1 MQKNTYLIKDLENL
15 TGIKAHTIRI
25 WEVRYNLLNPLR
37 TATNIR
43 QYSEEDLKKILNI
56 NLLYGNGYKI
66 SKIANLSETE
76 MIHKASELIALNQKD
91 TPIEIK
97 NLMEAILKM
106 NTDKM
111 QLILN
116 DVFNKRG
123 IINLYEEV
131 VTPVLIRIGELWQ
144 LSTINIAQEHIFSNA
159 LREFIIT
166 ISNGLTK
173 PRVGKKVMLCLPE
186 REEHELPLL
195 FYQYL
200 LRDKGW
206 ECFYLGQ
213 RVPFADIQKSYYK
226 IEPDMVIA
234 SMIQSTTPKQFSY
247 SLDKILSAVPPEK
260 LCLSGCNTIAYY
272 DQIPKAVSTIHCLSD
287 FDKIFSK

>member
-1 MQKNTYLIKDLENL
+1 MQKNIYLIKDLENL

-25 WEVRYNLLNPLR
+25 WEVRHDLLNPFR

-56 NLLYGNGYKI
+56 NLLYRNVYKI
-66 SKIANLSETE
+66 SKIANLLETE
-76 MIHKASELIALNQKD
+76 IISKASELIALKQKD

-97 NLMEAILKM
+97 NLMEAILRM

-123 IINLYEEV
+123 VIHLYLEV
-131 VTPVLIRIGELWQ
+131 LTPVLKRIGELWQ

-159 LREFIIT
+159 VREFIIT
-166 ISNGLTK
+166 ISNGLSK
-173 PRVGKKVMLCLPE
+173 PRIGKKAMLCLPE

-213 RVPFADIQKSYYK
+213 RVPFADIQESYHK
-226 IEPDMVIA
+226 IEPDMVITC
-234 SMIQSTTPKQFSY
+234 MIQSTTPKQFSY
-247 SLDKILSAVPPEK
+247 SLDKILRAVPPEK
-260 LCLSGCNTIAYY
+260 LCLSGCNTISYY